1 MRSYREV
8 LAIRE
13 VWTTILLSA
22 LTRLPIFGLTMLIT
36 LHVVETLGMS
46 YRLAGAVTTFVTIS
60 SMISAPWR
68 GSMTDRRGLRR
79 TMIPSIVVMT
89 AVYAVAPW
97 LGYYP
102 LLVILA
108 IGYLWNYPI
117 YTIPRQVLIATVPL
131 RKRRAALSLD
141 AVSIEICYMFGP
153 MVAII
158 IASSVGT
165 RATMIG
171 CAVLAALGAT
181 GLTILDPPIAET
193 SGAASEGQAPSSSS
207 PDGNPSPDP
216 RPATE
221 PVAPT
226 QSSATEALAVE
237 GTARDPDAPIIDV
250 PTAHPSTTS
259 ALAWV
264 NRFTVAI
271 LIGCLAAG
279 YTLGGIELTT
289 VGAMREMGNT
299 QAIGWVLAFS
309 GLGSALGGTIYGA
322 LNRSVPMPVLL
333 TLMGLTAAATTLAT
347 SPLQAGLILLI
358 GGLFVSPTLT
368 ASIDQLTS
376 LTPPSRRGSVIGWQ
390 GSFLN
395 AGVAISAPTIGA
407 VIDGVGWHQAFI
419 LSGAVAAVIGLA
431 VGAVMR
437 TRSRRSF
444 P

>member
-1 MRSYREV
+1 
-8 LAIRE
+8 
-13 VWTTILLSA
+13 
-22 LTRLPIFGLTMLIT
+22 MLIT

-68 GSMTDRRGLRR
+68 GSMTDRKGLRR

-89 AVYAVAPW
+89 AVYVVAPW

-102 LLVILA
+102 LLVIMA

-153 MVAII
+153 MVSII

-165 RATMIG
+165 RTTMIG
-171 CAVLAALGAT
+171 CAVLAAIGAT

-193 SGAASEGQAPSSSS
+193 SGAASDGQAPSSPS
-207 PDGNPSPDP
+207 PDGTPSPNP
-216 RPATE
+216 RPAAE
-221 PVAPT
+221 PDVVA
-226 QSSATEALAVE
+226 QSSAAEALAAE
-237 GTARDPDAPIIDV
+237 GATRDPDAPTIDV
-250 PTAHPSTTS
+250 PTAHPTKGSP
-259 ALAWV
+259 LAWV

-271 LIGCLAAG
+271 LIGFLAAG
-279 YTLGGIELTT
+279 YALGGIELTT
-289 VGAMREMGNT
+289 VGAMREMGST

-322 LNRSVPMPVLL
+322 LNRSVPMPALL
-333 TLMGLTAAATTLAT
+333 TLMGLTTAAATLAT
-347 SPLQAGLILLI
+347 SPMQAALILLV

-368 ASIDQLTS
+368 ASIDQLTN

-437 TRSRRSF
+437 TRGS
-444 P
+444 

>member
-108 IGYLWNYPI
+108 LGYLWNYPI

-153 MVAII
+153 MVSII

-193 SGAASEGQAPSSSS
+193 SGAASEGQTPSSSS
-207 PDGNPSPDP
+207 PDP
-216 RPATE
+216 RSATE

-237 GTARDPDAPIIDV
+237 GTARDPDSPTIDV
-250 PTAHPSTTS
+250 PTAHPSTTP

-271 LIGCLAAG
+271 LIGCLAVG

-289 VGAMREMGNT
+289 VGAMREMGST

-322 LNRSVPMPVLL
+322 LNRSVPMPALL

>member
-68 GSMTDRRGLRR
+68 GSMTDRKGLRR

-89 AVYAVAPW
+89 AVYVVAPW

-102 LLVILA
+102 LLVIMA

-153 MVAII
+153 MVSII

-165 RATMIG
+165 RTTMIG
-171 CAVLAALGAT
+171 CAVLAAIGAT

-193 SGAASEGQAPSSSS
+193 SGAASDGQAPSSPS
-207 PDGNPSPDP
+207 PDGTPSPNP
-216 RPATE
+216 RPAAE
-221 PVAPT
+221 PDVVA
-226 QSSATEALAVE
+226 QSSAAEALAAE
-237 GTARDPDAPIIDV
+237 GATRDPDAPTIDV
-250 PTAHPSTTS
+250 PTAHPTKGSP
-259 ALAWV
+259 LAWV

-279 YTLGGIELTT
+279 YALGGIELTT
-289 VGAMREMGNT
+289 VGAMREMGST

-322 LNRSVPMPVLL
+322 LNRSVPMPALL

-368 ASIDQLTS
+368 ASIDQLTN

-437 TRSRRSF
+437 TRGS
-444 P
+444 

>member
-108 IGYLWNYPI
+108 LGYLWNYPI
-117 YTIPRQVLIATVPL
+117 YTIPRQALIATVPL

-193 SGAASEGQAPSSSS
+193 SGAASEGQAPGSSS
-207 PDGNPSPDP
+207 PDGNPSPNP
-216 RPATE
+216 RPAAE
-221 PVAPT
+221 PDVVA
-226 QSSATEALAVE
+226 QSSAAEALAA
-237 GTARDPDAPIIDV
+237 GGATRDPDAPTIDV
-250 PTAHPSTTS
+250 PTAHPTKGSP
-259 ALAWV
+259 LAWV

>member
-68 GSMTDRRGLRR
+68 GSMTDRKGLRR

-108 IGYLWNYPI
+108 LGYLWNYPI

-153 MVAII
+153 MVSII

-171 CAVLAALGAT
+171 CAVLAAIGAT
-181 GLTILDPPIAET
+181 GLTILNPPIAET
-193 SGAASEGQAPSSSS
+193 SGAASDGQAPSSPS
-207 PDGNPSPDP
+207 PDGTPSPNP
-216 RPATE
+216 RPAAE
-221 PVAPT
+221 PDVVA
-226 QSSATEALAVE
+226 QSSAAEALAAE
-237 GTARDPDAPIIDV
+237 GATRDPDAPTIDV
-250 PTAHPSTTS
+250 PTAHPTKGSP
-259 ALAWV
+259 LAWV

-279 YTLGGIELTT
+279 YALGGIELTT
-289 VGAMREMGNT
+289 VGAMREMGST

-322 LNRSVPMPVLL
+322 LNRSVPMPALL
-333 TLMGLTAAATTLAT
+333 TLMGLTTAAATLAT
-347 SPLQAGLILLI
+347 SPMQAALILLV

-395 AGVAISAPTIGA
+395 AGVAISAPTIGS
-407 VIDGVGWHQAFI
+407 VIDGIGWHQAFV
-419 LSGAVAAVIGLA
+419 LSGAVAAVVGLA
-431 VGAVMR
+431 VGVVMR
-437 TRSRRSF
+437 TRSSRPF

>member
-108 IGYLWNYPI
+108 LGYLWNYPI

-165 RATMIG
+165 RTTMIG
-171 CAVLAALGAT
+171 CAVLAAIGAT
-181 GLTILDPPIAET
+181 GLTILNPPIAET
-193 SGAASEGQAPSSSS
+193 SGAASDGQAPSSPS
-207 PDGNPSPDP
+207 PDGTPSPNP
-216 RPATE
+216 RPAAD
-221 PVAPT
+221 PDVVA
-226 QSSATEALAVE
+226 QSSAAEALAAE
-237 GTARDPDAPIIDV
+237 GATRDPDAPTIDV
-250 PTAHPSTTS
+250 PTAHPTKGSP
-259 ALAWV
+259 LAWV

-279 YTLGGIELTT
+279 YALGGIELTT
-289 VGAMREMGNT
+289 VGAMRSLGST

-322 LNRSVPMPVLL
+322 LNRSVPMPALL
-333 TLMGLTAAATTLAT
+333 TLMGLTTAAATLAT
-347 SPLQAGLILLI
+347 SPMQAALILLV

>member
-89 AVYAVAPW
+89 AVYVVAPW

-102 LLVILA
+102 LLVIMA

-153 MVAII
+153 MVSII

-165 RATMIG
+165 RTTMIG
-171 CAVLAALGAT
+171 CAVLAAIGAT

-193 SGAASEGQAPSSSS
+193 IGAASDGQAPSSPS
-207 PDGNPSPDP
+207 PDGTPSPNP
-216 RPATE
+216 RPAAE
-221 PVAPT
+221 PDVVA
-226 QSSATEALAVE
+226 QSSAAEALAAE
-237 GTARDPDAPIIDV
+237 GATRDPDAPTIDV
-250 PTAHPSTTS
+250 PTAHPTKGSP
-259 ALAWV
+259 LAWV

-279 YTLGGIELTT
+279 YALGGIELTT
-289 VGAMREMGNT
+289 VGAMREMGST

-322 LNRSVPMPVLL
+322 LNRSVPMPALL
-333 TLMGLTAAATTLAT
+333 TLMGLTTAAATLAT
-347 SPLQAGLILLI
+347 SPMQAALILLV

-368 ASIDQLTS
+368 ASIDQLTN

-437 TRSRRSF
+437 TRGS
-444 P
+444 

>member
-68 GSMTDRRGLRR
+68 GSMTDRKGLRR

-89 AVYAVAPW
+89 AVYVVAPW

-102 LLVILA
+102 LLVIMA

-153 MVAII
+153 MVSII

-165 RATMIG
+165 RTTMIG
-171 CAVLAALGAT
+171 CAVLAAIGAT

-193 SGAASEGQAPSSSS
+193 SGAASDGQAPSSPS
-207 PDGNPSPDP
+207 PDGTPSPNP
-216 RPATE
+216 RPAAE
-221 PVAPT
+221 PDVVA
-226 QSSATEALAVE
+226 QSSAAEALAAE
-237 GTARDPDAPIIDV
+237 GATRDPDAPTIDV
-250 PTAHPSTTS
+250 PTAHPTKGSP
-259 ALAWV
+259 LAWV

-279 YTLGGIELTT
+279 YALGGIELTT
-289 VGAMREMGNT
+289 VGAMREMGST

-322 LNRSVPMPVLL
+322 LNRSVPMPALL
-333 TLMGLTAAATTLAT
+333 TLMGLTTAAATLAT
-347 SPLQAGLILLI
+347 SPMQAALILLV

-437 TRSRRSF
+437 TRGRQSF

>member
-108 IGYLWNYPI
+108 LGYLWNYPI

-181 GLTILDPPIAET
+181 GVTILDPPIAET
-193 SGAASEGQAPSSSS
+193 SGAASEGPTPGSSS
-207 PDGNPSPDP
+207 PDGDPSPDP
-216 RPATE
+216 RPAME

-237 GTARDPDAPIIDV
+237 GTTHDSDSPTIDV

-279 YTLGGIELTT
+279 YALGGIELTT

-322 LNRSVPMPVLL
+322 LNRSVPMPALL

-347 SPLQAGLILLI
+347 SPLQAGLILLV

-368 ASIDQLTS
+368 ASIDQLTN

-437 TRSRRSF
+437 TRGS
-444 P
+444 

>member
-102 LLVILA
+102 LLVIMA

-153 MVAII
+153 MVSII

-165 RATMIG
+165 RTTMIG
-171 CAVLAALGAT
+171 CAVLAAIGAT

-193 SGAASEGQAPSSSS
+193 SGAASDGQAPSSPS
-207 PDGNPSPDP
+207 PDGTPSPNP
-216 RPATE
+216 RPAAE
-221 PVAPT
+221 PDVVA
-226 QSSATEALAVE
+226 QSSAAEALAAE
-237 GTARDPDAPIIDV
+237 GATRDPDAPTIDV
-250 PTAHPSTTS
+250 PTAHPTKGSP
-259 ALAWV
+259 LAWV

-279 YTLGGIELTT
+279 YALGGIELTT
-289 VGAMREMGNT
+289 VGAMREMGST

-322 LNRSVPMPVLL
+322 LNRSVPMPALL
-333 TLMGLTAAATTLAT
+333 TLMGLTTAAATLAT
-347 SPLQAGLILLI
+347 SPMQAALILLV

-368 ASIDQLTS
+368 ASIDQLTN

-437 TRSRRSF
+437 TRGS
-444 P
+444 

>member
-68 GSMTDRRGLRR
+68 GSMTDRKGLRR

-89 AVYAVAPW
+89 AVYVVAPW

-102 LLVILA
+102 LLVIMA

-153 MVAII
+153 MVSII

-165 RATMIG
+165 RTTMIG
-171 CAVLAALGAT
+171 CAVLAAIGAT

-193 SGAASEGQAPSSSS
+193 SGAASDGQAPSSPS
-207 PDGNPSPDP
+207 PDGTPSPNP
-216 RPATE
+216 RPAAE
-221 PVAPT
+221 PDVVA
-226 QSSATEALAVE
+226 QSSAAEALAAE
-237 GTARDPDAPIIDV
+237 GATRDPDAPTIDV
-250 PTAHPSTTS
+250 PTAHPTKGSP
-259 ALAWV
+259 LAWV

-279 YTLGGIELTT
+279 YALGGIELTT
-289 VGAMREMGNT
+289 VGAMREMGST

-322 LNRSVPMPVLL
+322 LNRSVPMPALL
-333 TLMGLTAAATTLAT
+333 TLMGLTTAAATLAT
-347 SPLQAGLILLI
+347 SPMQAALILLV

-368 ASIDQLTS
+368 ASIDQLTN

-437 TRSRRSF
+437 TRGS
-444 P
+444 

>member
-1 MRSYREV
+1 MHSYREV

-108 IGYLWNYPI
+108 LGYLWNYPI

-165 RATMIG
+165 RTTMIG
-171 CAVLAALGAT
+171 CAVLAAIGAT
-181 GLTILDPPIAET
+181 GLTILNPPIAET
-193 SGAASEGQAPSSSS
+193 SGAASDGQAPSSPS
-207 PDGNPSPDP
+207 PDGTPSPNP
-216 RPATE
+216 RPAAE
-221 PVAPT
+221 PDVVA
-226 QSSATEALAVE
+226 QSSAAEALAAE
-237 GTARDPDAPIIDV
+237 GATRDPDAPTIDV
-250 PTAHPSTTS
+250 PTAHPTKGSP
-259 ALAWV
+259 LAWV

-279 YTLGGIELTT
+279 YALGGIELTT
-289 VGAMREMGNT
+289 VGAMRSLGST

-322 LNRSVPMPVLL
+322 LNRSVPMPALL
-333 TLMGLTAAATTLAT
+333 TLMGLTTAAATLAT
-347 SPLQAGLILLI
+347 SPMQAALILLV

>member
-181 GLTILDPPIAET
+181 GLTVLDPPIAET
-193 SGAASEGQAPSSSS
+193 SGAASEGPTPSSSS
-207 PDGNPSPDP
+207 PDGNPSPNP
-216 RPATE
+216 RSATE

-226 QSSATEALAVE
+226 QSSATETLAVE
-237 GTARDPDAPIIDV
+237 GTTHDPDAPTIDV
-250 PTAHPSTTS
+250 PTAHPTKGSP
-259 ALAWV
+259 LAWV

-289 VGAMREMGNT
+289 VGAMRSLGST

-322 LNRSVPMPVLL
+322 LNRSVPMPALL
-333 TLMGLTAAATTLAT
+333 TLMGLTTAAATLAT
-347 SPLQAGLILLI
+347 SPMQAALILLV

-395 AGVAISAPTIGA
+395 AGVAISAPTIGS
-407 VIDGVGWHQAFI
+407 VIDGIGWHQAFI
-419 LSGAVAAVIGLA
+419 LSGAVAAVVGLA
-431 VGAVMR
+431 VGVVMR
-437 TRSRRSF
+437 TRSSRSF

>member
-1 MRSYREV
+1 
-8 LAIRE
+8 
-13 VWTTILLSA
+13 
-22 LTRLPIFGLTMLIT
+22 
-36 LHVVETLGMS
+36 
-46 YRLAGAVTTFVTIS
+46 
-60 SMISAPWR
+60 
-68 GSMTDRRGLRR
+68 
-79 TMIPSIVVMT
+79 MIPSIVVMT

-102 LLVILA
+102 LLVIMA

-153 MVAII
+153 MVSII

-181 GLTILDPPIAET
+181 GLTILDPPIDET
-193 SGAASEGQAPSSSS
+193 SGAASEGQTPSSSS

-226 QSSATEALAVE
+226 QSSATETLAVE
-237 GTARDPDAPIIDV
+237 GTTHDSDSPTIDV
-250 PTAHPSTTS
+250 PTAHPSTTP

-289 VGAMREMGNT
+289 VGAMREMGST

-333 TLMGLTAAATTLAT
+333 TLMGLTATATTLAT

-368 ASIDQLTS
+368 ASIDQLTN

-419 LSGAVAAVIGLA
+419 LSGAGAAVIGLA

>member
-108 IGYLWNYPI
+108 LGYLWNYPI

-165 RATMIG
+165 RTTMIG
-171 CAVLAALGAT
+171 CAVLAAIGAT
-181 GLTILDPPIAET
+181 GLTILNPPIAET
-193 SGAASEGQAPSSSS
+193 SGAASDGQAPSSPS
-207 PDGNPSPDP
+207 PDGTPSPNP
-216 RPATE
+216 RPAAE
-221 PVAPT
+221 PDVVA
-226 QSSATEALAVE
+226 QSSAAEALAAE
-237 GTARDPDAPIIDV
+237 GATRDPDAPTIDV
-250 PTAHPSTTS
+250 PTAHPTKGSP
-259 ALAWV
+259 LAWV

-279 YTLGGIELTT
+279 YALGGIELTT
-289 VGAMREMGNT
+289 VGAMRSLGST

-322 LNRSVPMPVLL
+322 LNRSVPMPALL
-333 TLMGLTAAATTLAT
+333 TLMGLTTAAATLAT
-347 SPLQAGLILLI
+347 SPMQAALILLV

>member
-68 GSMTDRRGLRR
+68 GSMTDRKGLRR

-89 AVYAVAPW
+89 AVYVVAPW

-102 LLVILA
+102 LLVIMA

-153 MVAII
+153 MVSII

-165 RATMIG
+165 RTTMIG
-171 CAVLAALGAT
+171 CAVLAAIGAT

-193 SGAASEGQAPSSSS
+193 SGAASDGQAPSSPS
-207 PDGNPSPDP
+207 PDGTPSPNP
-216 RPATE
+216 RPAAE
-221 PVAPT
+221 PDVVA
-226 QSSATEALAVE
+226 QSSAAEALAAE
-237 GTARDPDAPIIDV
+237 GATRDPDAPTIDV
-250 PTAHPSTTS
+250 PTAHPTKGSP
-259 ALAWV
+259 LAWV

-279 YTLGGIELTT
+279 YALGGIELTT
-289 VGAMREMGNT
+289 VGAMREMGST

-322 LNRSVPMPVLL
+322 LNRSVPMPALL

-347 SPLQAGLILLI
+347 SPLQAGLILLV

-368 ASIDQLTS
+368 ASIDQLTN

-437 TRSRRSF
+437 TRGS
-444 P
+444 

>member
-1 MRSYREV
+1 VRSYREV

-181 GLTILDPPIAET
+181 GLTVLDPPIAET
-193 SGAASEGQAPSSSS
+193 SGAASEGPTPSSSS
-207 PDGNPSPDP
+207 PDGNPSPNP
-216 RPATE
+216 RSATE

-226 QSSATEALAVE
+226 QSSATETLAVE
-237 GTARDPDAPIIDV
+237 GTTHDPDAPTIDV
-250 PTAHPSTTS
+250 PTAHPTKGSP
-259 ALAWV
+259 LAWV

-289 VGAMREMGNT
+289 VGAMREMGST

-322 LNRSVPMPVLL
+322 LNRSVPMPALL

-437 TRSRRSF
+437 TRGS
-444 P
+444 

>member
-108 IGYLWNYPI
+108 LGYLWNYPI

-153 MVAII
+153 MVSII

-171 CAVLAALGAT
+171 CAVLAAIGAT
-181 GLTILDPPIAET
+181 GLTVLDPPIAET
-193 SGAASEGQAPSSSS
+193 SGAASEGQTPGSSS

-237 GTARDPDAPIIDV
+237 GTARDPDAPTIDV
-250 PTAHPSTTS
+250 PTAHPTKGSP
-259 ALAWV
+259 LAWV

-279 YTLGGIELTT
+279 YALGGIELTT
-289 VGAMREMGNT
+289 VGAMRSLGST

-333 TLMGLTAAATTLAT
+333 TLMGLTA
-347 SPLQAGLILLI
+347 
-358 GGLFVSPTLT
+358 
-368 ASIDQLTS
+368 
-376 LTPPSRRGSVIGWQ
+376 
-390 GSFLN
+390 
-395 AGVAISAPTIGA
+395 
-407 VIDGVGWHQAFI
+407 
-419 LSGAVAAVIGLA
+419 
-431 VGAVMR
+431 
-437 TRSRRSF
+437 
-444 P
+444 

>member
-68 GSMTDRRGLRR
+68 GSMTDRKGLRR

-89 AVYAVAPW
+89 AVYVVAPW

-102 LLVILA
+102 LLVIMA

-153 MVAII
+153 MVSII

-165 RATMIG
+165 RTTMIG
-171 CAVLAALGAT
+171 CAVLAAIGAT

-193 SGAASEGQAPSSSS
+193 SGAASDGQAPSSPS
-207 PDGNPSPDP
+207 PDGTPSPNP
-216 RPATE
+216 RPAAE
-221 PVAPT
+221 PDVVA
-226 QSSATEALAVE
+226 QASAAEALAAE
-237 GTARDPDAPIIDV
+237 GATRDPDAPTIDV
-250 PTAHPSTTS
+250 PTAHPTKGSP
-259 ALAWV
+259 LAWV

-279 YTLGGIELTT
+279 YALGGIELTT
-289 VGAMREMGNT
+289 VGAMREMGST

-322 LNRSVPMPVLL
+322 LNRSVPMPALL

-368 ASIDQLTS
+368 ASIDQLTN

-419 LSGAVAAVIGLA
+419 LSGAVAAVIGRYA
-431 VGAVMR
+431 NPVSSG
-437 TRSRRSF
+437 

>member
-108 IGYLWNYPI
+108 LGYLWNYPI

-165 RATMIG
+165 RTTMIG
-171 CAVLAALGAT
+171 CAVLAAIGAT
-181 GLTILDPPIAET
+181 GLTILNPPIAET
-193 SGAASEGQAPSSSS
+193 SGAASDGQAPSSPS
-207 PDGNPSPDP
+207 PDGTPSPNP
-216 RPATE
+216 RPAAE
-221 PVAPT
+221 PDVVA
-226 QSSATEALAVE
+226 QSSAAEALAAE
-237 GTARDPDAPIIDV
+237 GATRDPDAPTIDV
-250 PTAHPSTTS
+250 PTAHPTKGSP
-259 ALAWV
+259 LAWV

-279 YTLGGIELTT
+279 YALGGIELTT
-289 VGAMREMGNT
+289 VGAMRSLGST

>member
-108 IGYLWNYPI
+108 LGYLWNYPI

-153 MVAII
+153 MVSII

-171 CAVLAALGAT
+171 CAVLAAIGAT
-181 GLTILDPPIAET
+181 GLTILNPPIAET
-193 SGAASEGQAPSSSS
+193 SGAVPDGQAPS
-207 PDGNPSPDP
+207 NPSPDDTP
-216 RPATE
+216 SPGTRPATE
-221 PVAPT
+221 PDAAR
-226 QSSATEALAVE
+226 SSAAEALAAE
-237 GTARDPDAPIIDV
+237 GATHDPDAPTIDV
-250 PTAHPSTTS
+250 TTAHPTKGSP
-259 ALAWV
+259 LAWV

-279 YTLGGIELTT
+279 YALGGIELTT
-289 VGAMREMGNT
+289 VGAMRSLGST

-322 LNRSVPMPVLL
+322 LNRSVPMPALL
-333 TLMGLTAAATTLAT
+333 TLMGLTTAAATLAT
-347 SPLQAGLILLI
+347 SPMQAALILLV

-395 AGVAISAPTIGA
+395 AGVAISAPTIGS
-407 VIDGVGWHQAFI
+407 VIDGISWHQAFV
-419 LSGAVAAVIGLA
+419 LSGAVAAVVGLA
-431 VGAVMR
+431 VGVVMR
-437 TRSRRSF
+437 TRSSRPF

>member
-158 IASSVGT
+158 IASS
-165 RATMIG
+165 
-171 CAVLAALGAT
+171 
-181 GLTILDPPIAET
+181 
-193 SGAASEGQAPSSSS
+193 
-207 PDGNPSPDP
+207 
-216 RPATE
+216 
-221 PVAPT
+221 
-226 QSSATEALAVE
+226 
-237 GTARDPDAPIIDV
+237 
-250 PTAHPSTTS
+250 
-259 ALAWV
+259 
-264 NRFTVAI
+264 
-271 LIGCLAAG
+271 
-279 YTLGGIELTT
+279 
-289 VGAMREMGNT
+289 
-299 QAIGWVLAFS
+299 
-309 GLGSALGGTIYGA
+309 
-322 LNRSVPMPVLL
+322 
-333 TLMGLTAAATTLAT
+333 
-347 SPLQAGLILLI
+347 
-358 GGLFVSPTLT
+358 
-368 ASIDQLTS
+368 
-376 LTPPSRRGSVIGWQ
+376 
-390 GSFLN
+390 
-395 AGVAISAPTIGA
+395 
-407 VIDGVGWHQAFI
+407 
-419 LSGAVAAVIGLA
+419 
-431 VGAVMR
+431 
-437 TRSRRSF
+437 
-444 P
+444 

>member
-68 GSMTDRRGLRR
+68 GSMTDRKGLRR

-89 AVYAVAPW
+89 AVYVVAPW

-102 LLVILA
+102 LLVIMA

-153 MVAII
+153 MVSII

-165 RATMIG
+165 RTTMIG
-171 CAVLAALGAT
+171 CAVLAAIGAT

-193 SGAASEGQAPSSSS
+193 SGAASDGQAPSSPS
-207 PDGNPSPDP
+207 PDGTPSPNP
-216 RPATE
+216 RPAAE
-221 PVAPT
+221 PDVVA
-226 QSSATEALAVE
+226 QSSAAEALAAE
-237 GTARDPDAPIIDV
+237 GATRDPDAPTIDV
-250 PTAHPSTTS
+250 PTAHPTKGSP
-259 ALAWV
+259 LAWV

-279 YTLGGIELTT
+279 YALGGIELTT
-289 VGAMREMGNT
+289 VGAMREMGST

-322 LNRSVPMPVLL
+322 LNRSVPMPALL

-347 SPLQAGLILLI
+347 SPLQAALILLV

-368 ASIDQLTS
+368 ASIDQLTN

-437 TRSRRSF
+437 TRGS
-444 P
+444 

>member
-1 MRSYREV
+1 VRSYREV

-89 AVYAVAPW
+89 AVYAVTPW

-181 GLTILDPPIAET
+181 GLTVLDPPIAET
-193 SGAASEGQAPSSSS
+193 SGAASEGPTPSSSS
-207 PDGNPSPDP
+207 PDGNPSPNP
-216 RPATE
+216 RSATE

-226 QSSATEALAVE
+226 QSSATETLAVE
-237 GTARDPDAPIIDV
+237 GTTHDPDAPTIDV
-250 PTAHPSTTS
+250 PTAHPTKGSP
-259 ALAWV
+259 LAWV

-271 LIGCLAAG
+271 LIGCLAA
-279 YTLGGIELTT
+279 
-289 VGAMREMGNT
+289 
-299 QAIGWVLAFS
+299 
-309 GLGSALGGTIYGA
+309 
-322 LNRSVPMPVLL
+322 
-333 TLMGLTAAATTLAT
+333 
-347 SPLQAGLILLI
+347 
-358 GGLFVSPTLT
+358 
-368 ASIDQLTS
+368 
-376 LTPPSRRGSVIGWQ
+376 
-390 GSFLN
+390 
-395 AGVAISAPTIGA
+395 
-407 VIDGVGWHQAFI
+407 
-419 LSGAVAAVIGLA
+419 
-431 VGAVMR
+431 
-437 TRSRRSF
+437 
-444 P
+444 

>member
-68 GSMTDRRGLRR
+68 GSMTDRKGLRR

-89 AVYAVAPW
+89 AVYVVAPW

-102 LLVILA
+102 LLVIMA

-153 MVAII
+153 MVSII

-165 RATMIG
+165 RTTMIG
-171 CAVLAALGAT
+171 CAVLAAIGAT

-193 SGAASEGQAPSSSS
+193 SGAASDGQAPSSPS
-207 PDGNPSPDP
+207 PDGTPSPNP
-216 RPATE
+216 RPAAE
-221 PVAPT
+221 PDVVA
-226 QSSATEALAVE
+226 QSSAAEALAAE
-237 GTARDPDAPIIDV
+237 GATRDPDAPTIDV
-250 PTAHPSTTS
+250 PTAHPTKGSP
-259 ALAWV
+259 LAWV

-279 YTLGGIELTT
+279 YALGGIELTT
-289 VGAMREMGNT
+289 VGAMREMGST

-322 LNRSVPMPVLL
+322 LNRSVPMPALL
-333 TLMGLTAAATTLAT
+333 TLMGLTTAAATLAT
-347 SPLQAGLILLI
+347 SPMQAALILLV

-368 ASIDQLTS
+368 ASIDQLTN

-419 LSGAVAAVIGLA
+419 LSGVVAAVIGLA

-437 TRSRRSF
+437 TRSS
-444 P
+444 

>member
-68 GSMTDRRGLRR
+68 GSMTDRKGLRR

-89 AVYAVAPW
+89 AVYVVAPW

-102 LLVILA
+102 LLVIMA

-153 MVAII
+153 MVSII

-171 CAVLAALGAT
+171 CAVLAAIGAT

-193 SGAASEGQAPSSSS
+193 SGAASDGQAPSSPS
-207 PDGNPSPDP
+207 PDGTPSPNP
-216 RPATE
+216 RPAAE
-221 PVAPT
+221 PDVVA
-226 QSSATEALAVE
+226 QSSAAEALAAE
-237 GTARDPDAPIIDV
+237 GATRDPDAPTIDV
-250 PTAHPSTTS
+250 PTAHPTKGSP
-259 ALAWV
+259 LAWV

-279 YTLGGIELTT
+279 YALGGIELTT
-289 VGAMREMGNT
+289 VGAMRSLGST

-322 LNRSVPMPVLL
+322 LNRSVPMPALL
-333 TLMGLTAAATTLAT
+333 TLMGLTTAAATLAT
-347 SPLQAGLILLI
+347 SPMQAALILLV

-395 AGVAISAPTIGA
+395 AGVAISAPTIGS
-407 VIDGVGWHQAFI
+407 VIDGIGWHQAFI

>member
-108 IGYLWNYPI
+108 LGYLWNYPI

-153 MVAII
+153 MVSII

-181 GLTILDPPIAET
+181 GLTVLDPPIAET
-193 SGAASEGQAPSSSS
+193 SGAASEGQTHSSSS

-216 RPATE
+216 RSATE

-237 GTARDPDAPIIDV
+237 GTTHDSDSPTIDV

-279 YTLGGIELTT
+279 YALGGIELTT

-322 LNRSVPMPVLL
+322 LNRSVPMPALL

-347 SPLQAGLILLI
+347 SPLQAGLILLV

-368 ASIDQLTS
+368 ASIDQLTN

-437 TRSRRSF
+437 TRGRRSF